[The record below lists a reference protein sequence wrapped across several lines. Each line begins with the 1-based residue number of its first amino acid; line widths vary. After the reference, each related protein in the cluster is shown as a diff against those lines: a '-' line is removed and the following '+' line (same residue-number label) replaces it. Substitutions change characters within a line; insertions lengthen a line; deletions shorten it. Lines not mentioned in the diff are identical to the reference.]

1 MAAASGAQAVDHL
14 GRDRTLIV
22 WGQGIPLRP
31 PRTVRR
37 PAETIPS
44 QAIQADLNTSSAIL
58 SVSDAID
65 PASCLA
71 TTREPSV
78 RAEADE
84 AGISRRAEA
93 AKTVILVT
101 ASRNRL
107 RLEGKSV
114 VLRRA
119 LTADTLTLFRD
130 YEYKMNQF

>member
-1 MAAASGAQAVDHL
+1 M
-14 GRDRTLIV
+14 
-22 WGQGIPLRP
+22 
-31 PRTVRR
+31 TVRR

-44 QAIQADLNTSSAIL
+44 QATQADLNTSSAIL

-93 AKTVILVT
+93 AKTAILVT
-101 ASRNRL
+101 TSRNRVFL
-107 RLEGKSV
+107 QS
-114 VLRRA
+114 
-119 LTADTLTLFRD
+119 LT
-130 YEYKMNQF
+130 KMTRTIGT

>member
-1 MAAASGAQAVDHL
+1 M
-14 GRDRTLIV
+14 
-22 WGQGIPLRP
+22 
-31 PRTVRR
+31 TVRH
-37 PAETIPS
+37 PAETIPL
-44 QAIQADLNTSSAIL
+44 QADLNTASAIL

-65 PASCLA
+65 LASCLA

-107 RLEGKSV
+107 RLEEQSV

-130 YEYKMNQF
+130 YECKMNHLIHFDSLLSYNDILANKYKLTYLRYICTEL

>member
-1 MAAASGAQAVDHL
+1 M
-14 GRDRTLIV
+14 TI
-22 WGQGIPLRP
+22 
-31 PRTVRR
+31 RR

-44 QAIQADLNTSSAIL
+44 QATQADLNTSS

-93 AKTVILVT
+93 AKTVSLVT
-101 ASRNRL
+101 TS
-107 RLEGKSV
+107 SV

-119 LTADTLTLFRD
+119 STADILTLFRD
-130 YEYKMNQF
+130 YECKMNHLMQWDSLLSYNDILAATNKYKLT

>member
-1 MAAASGAQAVDHL
+1 VIIGVDP
-14 GRDRTLIV
+14 DI
-22 WGQGIPLRP
+22 
-31 PRTVRR
+31 
-37 PAETIPS
+37 
-44 QAIQADLNTSSAIL
+44 NTSSAIL

-93 AKTVILVT
+93 AETVILVT
-101 ASRNRL
+101 TSRNRL
-107 RLEGKSV
+107 RLEGQSV
-114 VLRRA
+114 VLRGA

-130 YEYKMNQF
+130 YECKMNHPIHVDSLLSYNDTCGQFDTC